1 MQGSRQAGFS
11 LLEMLV
17 TLIVIVLITSLVSL
31 AINSGGQE
39 IQLEAKVRNLQ
50 EVAAYAVD
58 EAQLMGRDY
67 GLLLQQEMVERDTVY
82 SYQWRERLPE
92 DYARFRRKDPDYDFG
107 SGERLLDFFARAI
120 ACVGEVAA
128 RHPGEAVLVFTHG
141 GVLEMVYRH
150 ALGRGLQSERDFEI
164 PNAAIN
170 RVEVASAGWRVR
182 EWASTGHLD
191 RALDDLPG

>member
-1 MQGSRQAGFS
+1 M
-11 LLEMLV
+11 
-17 TLIVIVLITSLVSL
+17 
-31 AINSGGQE
+31 
-39 IQLEAKVRNLQ
+39 
-50 EVAAYAVD
+50 
-58 EAQLMGRDY
+58 
-67 GLLLQQEMVERDTVY
+67 ER
-82 SYQWRERLPE
+82 
-92 DYARFRRKDPDYDFG
+92 ADYDFG

>member
-1 MQGSRQAGFS
+1 MTRLRQAGFS

-50 EVAAYAVD
+50 EVAAYALD

-92 DYARFRRKDPDYDFG
+92 
-107 SGERLLDFFARAI
+107 
-120 ACVGEVAA
+120 
-128 RHPGEAVLVFTHG
+128 
-141 GVLEMVYRH
+141 
-150 ALGRGLQSERDFEI
+150 
-164 PNAAIN
+164 
-170 RVEVASAGWRVR
+170 GWREADFR
-182 EWASTGHLD
+182 SAPW
-191 RALDDLPG
+191 RAGPR

>member
-1 MQGSRQAGFS
+1 MPRLRQAGFS

-39 IQLEAKVRNLQ
+39 IELEAKVRNLG

-67 GLLLQQEMVERDTVY
+67 GLLLQQEVVERDTVY

-92 DYARFRRKDPDYDFG
+92 GWRPPTTGKDVFADQTLPPGIELELELEGAPVIDLGLAGTEEELPPQVVFYSSGETTAGAIDVRRRADGELLWRIDWDLLGRFRLLPRGEDP
-107 SGERLLDFFARAI
+107 E
-120 ACVGEVAA
+120 
-128 RHPGEAVLVFTHG
+128 
-141 GVLEMVYRH
+141 LE
-150 ALGRGLQSERDFEI
+150 
-164 PNAAIN
+164 
-170 RVEVASAGWRVR
+170 
-182 EWASTGHLD
+182 
-191 RALDDLPG
+191 